1 VNEMPAKWKPLY
13 DKLLRGSWSQR
24 DLEYI
29 RDKVLDGSEPARL
42 RWVLGEKLQ
51 QALAPISPPPEEE

>member
-1 VNEMPAKWKPLY
+1 LY

-51 QALAPISPPPEEE
+51 QALAPISLPPEEE